1 MPWLVSTDPSVDQIR
16 DSVRAAWPAR
26 TARLDRLYAFGFDAY
41 HLVPLIKSNA
51 LGPSQDVAGMT
62 GLLSLDDHHRVR
74 RELEWVQVRSGIP
87 QPL

>member
-1 MPWLVSTDPSVDQIR
+1 MDGLDRPGADQIR

-41 HLVPLIKSNA
+41 RLVPALKS
-51 LGPSQDVAGMT
+51 DVQRDAGSAGVT
-62 GLLSLDDHHRVR
+62 GMLSLDDHHRVR
-74 RELEWVQVRSGIP
+74 RELEWVQIRSGMP